1 MNCRGAD
8 RPHVVGR
15 PSGDAGEPESAAH
28 PYLVGG
34 VPRRL
39 PSLTILL
46 VVVMPLL
53 LVLGIWLGGHP
64 RWLPE
69 PIADALV
76 GSEDRRVTLD
86 ALDTIHDR
94 YYREVPF
101 GTLSDAA
108 IDGAVKDL
116 EDRFSAYLSPKA
128 YGVFREALENAFEG
142 IGTAI
147 QDVPQ
152 GLRIETV
159 YPDSPAKRAGLRIGD
174 IITHANGRRLAGLP
188 AEAATAIIKG
198 RAGTTV
204 TLRIRR
210 GDHTFTKRV
219 TRERIDVPPVQSRI
233 VNAGGRRAGYI
244 ALSTF
249 GSEKGHE
256 QMEVAIR
263 RAKRRK
269 ARGIVLDLRG
279 NSGGLI
285 TEAQL
290 VASMFLEDGPIVTTR
305 GRAVKE
311 RTLNALGQPIAD
323 DLPTVVLVD
332 RGTASASEIVAGALQ
347 DRKRATLVGRRTF
360 GKGIFQEI
368 LPLDNG
374 GALDITVGQYFL
386 PSGRNIGGPGTKPGR
401 GLKPDVRAQDDPKT
415 RRDEALDKALDV
427 LAGKL

>member
-1 MNCRGAD
+1 
-8 RPHVVGR
+8 
-15 PSGDAGEPESAAH
+15 
-28 PYLVGG
+28 
-34 VPRRL
+34 VPRRP
-39 PSLTILL
+39 PSLTLLL

-64 RWLPE
+64 RWLPG

-94 YYREVPF
+94 YYRPVPF

-108 IDGAVKDL
+108 IGGAVKDL
-116 EDRFSAYLSPKA
+116 GDRFSAYLSPKE
-128 YGVFREALENAFEG
+128 YSVFQEALENAFEG
-142 IGTAI
+142 IGTGVHSVR
-147 QDVPQ
+147 D
-152 GLRIETV
+152 GLRIVKV
-159 YPDSPAKRAGLRIGD
+159 YPRSPAERAGLRVGD
-174 IITHANGRRLAGLP
+174 VVTAANGRRLAGLP
-188 AEAATAIIKG
+188 ADAAIALIKG
-198 RAGTTV
+198 PARTAV

-210 GDHTFTKRV
+210 GRRTFTKRV
-219 TRERIDVPPVQSRI
+219 TRERIDIPTVQSRI
-233 VNAGGRRAGYI
+233 ANAGGKRAAYI

-249 GSEKGHE
+249 GSRKAHE
-256 QMEVAIR
+256 EMTAAIR

-269 ARGIVLDLRG
+269 AKGIVLDLRG
-279 NSGGLI
+279 NTGGLI

-290 VASMFLEDGPIVTTR
+290 VASMFLKSGPIVTTR
-305 GRAVKE
+305 GRAV
-311 RTLNALGQPIAD
+311 RQQTLNALGQPVAD

-332 RGTASASEIVAGALQ
+332 RDTASASEIVAGALQ
-347 DRKRATLVGRRTF
+347 DRKRATLVGTRTF

-368 LPLDNG
+368 LSLDNG

-401 GLKPDVRAQDDPKT
+401 GLQPDVRATDNPKT
-415 RRDEALDKALDV
+415 RRDEALDKALAV

>member
-1 MNCRGAD
+1 
-8 RPHVVGR
+8 
-15 PSGDAGEPESAAH
+15 
-28 PYLVGG
+28 

-53 LVLGIWLGGHP
+53 LGLGIWLGGHP
-64 RWLPE
+64 RWLPG

-101 GTLSDAA
+101 GKLSDAA
-108 IDGAVKDL
+108 IGGAVKDL
-116 EDRFSAYLSPKA
+116 DDRFSAYLSPKE
-128 YGVFREALENAFEG
+128 YNVFQEALDNAFEG

-147 QDVPQ
+147 RGVRQ
-152 GLRIETV
+152 GLLIETV
-159 YPDSPAKRAGLRIGD
+159 YPGSPAAKAGLRRGD
-174 IITHANGRRLAGLP
+174 VITHANGRRLAGLP
-188 AEAATAIIKG
+188 DAAASAIIKG
-198 RAGTTV
+198 RAGTAV

-210 GDHTFTKRV
+210 GGRTFTKRV
-219 TRERIDVPPVQSRI
+219 TRARIDIPAVRSRI
-233 VNAGGRRAGYI
+233 ANAGGKRAAYI

-249 GSEKGHE
+249 GSDKAHL
-256 QMEVAIR
+256 QVAAAIR

-269 ARGIVLDLRG
+269 AKGIVLDLRS
-279 NSGGLI
+279 NPGGLI

-290 VASMFLEDGPIVTTR
+290 VASEFLKGGPIVTTR

-311 RTLNALGQPIAD
+311 QTLNALGQPIAD

-332 RGTASASEIVAGALQ
+332 RNSASAAEIVAGALQ
-347 DRKRATLVGRRTF
+347 DRKRATLVGTRTF

-401 GLKPDVRAQDDPKT
+401 GLKPDVPARDNPKT

>member
-1 MNCRGAD
+1 
-8 RPHVVGR
+8 
-15 PSGDAGEPESAAH
+15 
-28 PYLVGG
+28 

-53 LVLGIWLGGHP
+53 LALGIWLGGHP
-64 RWLPE
+64 RFLPG

-76 GSEDRRVTLD
+76 GSEDRRVAID

-101 GTLSDAA
+101 GKLSDAA

-116 EDRFSAYLSPKA
+116 GDRFSAYLSPKE
-128 YGVFREALENAFEG
+128 YNVFQEALENAFEG
-142 IGTAI
+142 IGTA
-147 QDVPQ
+147 VRGVRG
-152 GLRIETV
+152 GLRIEKV
-159 YPDSPAKRAGLRIGD
+159 YPDSPAKRAGLRVGD
-174 IITHANGRRLAGLP
+174 VITQANGRRLAGLP
-188 AEAATAIIKG
+188 EQAATAIIKG

-204 TLRIRR
+204 MLRIRR
-210 GDHTFTKRV
+210 GHRTFTKPV
-219 TRERIDVPPVQSRI
+219 TREKIDVPAVESRI
-233 VNAGGRRAGYI
+233 ANAGGKRAAYI
-244 ALSTF
+244 ALTTF
-249 GSEKGHE
+249 GSSKAHV
-256 QMEVAIR
+256 QMTAAIR

-269 ARGIVLDLRG
+269 AKGIVLDLRG
-279 NSGGLI
+279 NTGGLI

-290 VASMFLEDGPIVTTR
+290 VASMFLDGGPIVTTR
-305 GRAVKE
+305 GRAVKQQ
-311 RTLNALGQPIAD
+311 TLNALGQPVAD
-323 DLPTVVLVD
+323 NLPTVVLVD
-332 RGTASASEIVAGALQ
+332 RDTASASEIVAGALQ

-360 GKGIFQEI
+360 GKGVFQEI

-401 GLKPDVRAQDDPKT
+401 GLTPDVRAADDPKT

>member
-1 MNCRGAD
+1 
-8 RPHVVGR
+8 
-15 PSGDAGEPESAAH
+15 
-28 PYLVGG
+28 
-34 VPRRL
+34 
-39 PSLTILL
+39 
-46 VVVMPLL
+46 MPLL

-108 IDGAVKDL
+108 IGGAVRDL
-116 EDRFSAYLSPKA
+116 HDRFSAYLSPKE
-128 YGVFREALENAFEG
+128 YGVFQEALDNAFEG
-142 IGTAI
+142 IGTAV
-147 QDVPQ
+147 QGVSQ

-159 YPDSPAKRAGLRIGD
+159 YPGSPAQRAGLRVGD
-174 IITHANGRRLAGLP
+174 VVTHANGRRLAGLP
-188 AEAATAIIKG
+188 EQAAVALIKG

-210 GDHTFTKRV
+210 GNRTFTKRV
-219 TRERIDVPPVQSRI
+219 TRERIDIPTVQSRI
-233 VNAGGRRAGYI
+233 VSAGGRRAAYI

-249 GSEKGHE
+249 GSDKGHE
-256 QMEVAIR
+256 QMAAAIR
-263 RAKRRK
+263 RAERRK
-269 ARGIVLDLRG
+269 AKGIVLDLRHNG
-279 NSGGLI
+279 GGLI

-290 VASMFLEDGPIVTTR
+290 VASMFLKGGPIVTTR

-311 RTLNALGQPIAD
+311 HTLNAVGRPIAD

-332 RGTASASEIVAGALQ
+332 RSTASASEIVAGALQ
-347 DRKRATLVGRRTF
+347 DRKRATLVGTRTF

-386 PSGRNIGGPGTKPGR
+386 PSGRNIGGAGTKPGR
-401 GLKPDVRAQDDPKT
+401 GLEPDVRATDDPKT